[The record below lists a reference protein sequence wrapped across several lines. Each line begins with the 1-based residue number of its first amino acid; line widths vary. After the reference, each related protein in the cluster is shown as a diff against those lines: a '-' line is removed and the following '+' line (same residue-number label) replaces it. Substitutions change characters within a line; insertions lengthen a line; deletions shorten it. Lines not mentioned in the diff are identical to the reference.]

1 VPHSK
6 TEESRP
12 LWSLVK
18 QLLPRLFFFF
28 GAKHAALTSMEC
40 SSLFVHSQ
48 SQLKRVVNK
57 PRHTSIQKTITT
69 QFPQRK
75 VFHRDSSGRQRA
87 EVLYVGAK
95 LIAIVRSG
103 ISYQAGYGYNVYNN
117 MQQFKGS
124 GGGKQIFSSLSVN
137 RRR

>member
-1 VPHSK
+1 
-6 TEESRP
+6 
-12 LWSLVK
+12 
-18 QLLPRLFFFF
+18 
-28 GAKHAALTSMEC
+28 MEC
-40 SSLFVHSQ
+40 SSLFVYSQ

-95 LIAIVRSG
+95 LITIVRSG
-103 ISYQAGYGYNVYNN
+103 ISYQAGYEHNVYNN

-124 GGGKQIFSSLSVN
+124 GDGKQIFSSLSVS
-137 RRR
+137 RRGQNAGGVRHVLSTLAQTGPEAQAACCTMGTGVPSRA